1 MEKYSFPCRLLTTNV
16 TQSWLTYYIF
26 HQSVMVPMYL
36 LQVYVED
43 VLCGEVSYSS
53 QKHIYEIPC
62 NGVVGRN
69 VKVQLSSAYQAL
81 TLCEVEVFGGKNCN
95 VTFYIVT
102 HVL

>member
-1 MEKYSFPCRLLTTNV
+1 
-16 TQSWLTYYIF
+16 
-26 HQSVMVPMYL
+26 MYL

-95 VTFYIVT
+95 FTLYIVT
-102 HVL
+102 HVPYRNVIMCSESHYQ